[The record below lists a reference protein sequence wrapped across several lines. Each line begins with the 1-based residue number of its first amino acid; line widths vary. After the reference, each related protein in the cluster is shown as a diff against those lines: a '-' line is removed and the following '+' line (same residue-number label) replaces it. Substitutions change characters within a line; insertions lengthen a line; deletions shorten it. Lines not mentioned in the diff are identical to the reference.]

1 MTDAIATRPTSAID
15 RSESIGELA
24 GALAKASADFK
35 PVEKDAE
42 ASIPT
47 KKGGLIRFRYA
58 TLGNIYKAVRAG
70 LSKNGLS
77 IVHQCNDGALVSMLI
92 HSSGEWISSTI
103 PIGHPDEWKQYGGA
117 LTYAK
122 RYATAGLLAVASD
135 EDTDVAGLE
144 GHGPDHASRH
154 RQKPQQ
160 RAPQAPAAPTR
171 ETRTERPDDAQ
182 PKDDPRSPVI
192 ALMDKLDMQPDERI
206 AVWTDFDGDY
216 GAAADHLTAVI
227 ESREKPRTATEKPD
241 EDDIPF

>member
-1 MTDAIATRPTSAID
+1 MTDAIATRPTSALD

-42 ASIPT
+42 ASFET
-47 KKGGLIRFRYA
+47 KKGALIKFRYA
-58 TLGNIYKAVRAG
+58 TLGNVYKAVRPG

-77 IVHQCNDGALVSMLI
+77 VVHQCNEGALVSLLI

-122 RYATAGLLAVASD
+122 RYATAGLLAVAAD

-144 GHGPDHASRH
+144 GLGPDRDKAPPARAEKSR
-154 RQKPQQ
+154 
-160 RAPQAPAAPTR
+160 RAPAPA
-171 ETRTERPDDAQ
+171 ERQRSIHEGTSPAQ
-182 PKDDPRSPVI
+182 ADPKAPVI

-216 GAAADHLTAVI
+216 GAAAEHLTAVV
-227 ESREKPRTATEKPD
+227 ESREKPRTAPSQPEQEP
-241 EDDIPF
+241 IF